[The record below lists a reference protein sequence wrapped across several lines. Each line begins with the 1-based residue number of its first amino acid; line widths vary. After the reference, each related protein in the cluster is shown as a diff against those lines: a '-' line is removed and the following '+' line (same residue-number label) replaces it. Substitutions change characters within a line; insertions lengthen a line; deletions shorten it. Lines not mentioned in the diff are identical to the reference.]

1 MCDVCEVTH
10 SCVTQTDSLDTH
22 HEFASVNGAQL
33 MRHNAACE
41 FVVQVAC
48 IQMSRL
54 AESYVASV
62 T

>member
-1 MCDVCEVTH
+1 MCDICEVTH
-10 SCVTQTDSLDTH
+10 SYVTQTYTR
-22 HEFASVNGAQL
+22 HEFASVNGAQF

-41 FVVQVAC
+41 FVVQVAY

-54 AESYVASV
+54 AESYVSSV